1 MFQYEQSL
9 LHRLRSPIRV
19 LAINIYHR
27 SHNWIHKSFSNAHHC
42 LVLAHFNRS
51 LLLTWWGRV
60 QIDRHKLGVL
70 LFPFYLTGY
79 SHIEVRDVA
88 TSVETN
94 KDGVWINNN
103 AAIVPSATSARN
115 MSQLLI
121 RAWFPKDSVCA
132 TS

>member
-1 MFQYEQSL
+1 MLQYEKFL

-27 SHNWIHKSFSNAHHC
+27 SHNWMHKSFSNAHHC
-42 LVLAHFNRS
+42 LALARFNRS

-60 QIDRHKLGVL
+60 QIDRRKLGVL

-79 SHIEVRDVA
+79 SHIEALDVA
-88 TSVETN
+88 TSVET
-94 KDGVWINNN
+94 KDGVWFNNN
-103 AAIVPSATSARN
+103 AAIVPSATCARK